1 MSILKLANTHGGHV
15 FKKKYIVNHCC
26 QEIQKSPT
34 FYKKN
39 FKVYYYPPVR
49 ALNNIVSSTIY
60 LSKCNFQNRP
70 PSSTSIASSTP
81 CTLQTS
87 PVKILPI
94 PQDHMKH
101 HFHQESF
108 PSPNPKIAPS
118 SEFTP
123 LLQHGHSTISQSYV
137 KTFPTLLNYKF

>member
-15 FKKKYIVNHCC
+15 FKKKIHCEPLLLRNSKIPHFL
-26 QEIQKSPT
+26 QEKLQSL
-34 FYKKN
+34 
-39 FKVYYYPPVR
+39 YYPPVR

-70 PSSTSIASSTP
+70 PTSTSIASSTP

-94 PQDHMKH
+94 PEDHMKH

-123 LLQHGHSTISQSYV
+123 LLQHGHSTIS
-137 KTFPTLLNYKF
+137 